1 MNEIGEIEFIDSH
14 CHLDYEQLSNDLQSI
29 IKRAKE
35 FNVNKLITICTSLEE
50 IKKIE
55 EISSEYNFIWHT
67 AGIHPHKAS
76 IDKFAKDFNVINK
89 NCVHKK
95 CVGVGEAGL
104 DYYYDFAPKKD
115 QIDSFETQIL
125 SLIHI

>member
-55 EISSEYNFIWHT
+55 AISSEYNFIWHT

-76 IDKFAKDFNVINK
+76 IDKFAKDFHVIKK

-104 DYYYDFAPKKD
+104 DYYYDFAPKR
-115 QIDSFETQIL
+115 IR
-125 SLIHI
+125 

>member
-67 AGIHPHKAS
+67 AGI
-76 IDKFAKDFNVINK
+76 
-89 NCVHKK
+89 
-95 CVGVGEAGL
+95 
-104 DYYYDFAPKKD
+104 
-115 QIDSFETQIL
+115 
-125 SLIHI
+125 IHTKLV

>member
-55 EISSEYNFIWHT
+55 KSLQNIILFGILQAYIHT
-67 AGIHPHKAS
+67 KL
-76 IDKFAKDFNVINK
+76 V
-89 NCVHKK
+89 
-95 CVGVGEAGL
+95 
-104 DYYYDFAPKKD
+104 
-115 QIDSFETQIL
+115 
-125 SLIHI
+125 

>member
-50 IKKIE
+50 IKK
-55 EISSEYNFIWHT
+55 N
-67 AGIHPHKAS
+67 
-76 IDKFAKDFNVINK
+76 
-89 NCVHKK
+89 
-95 CVGVGEAGL
+95 
-104 DYYYDFAPKKD
+104 
-115 QIDSFETQIL
+115 
-125 SLIHI
+125 

>member
-14 CHLDYEQLSNDLQSI
+14 CHLDYEQLSNDLLSI

-50 IKKIE
+50 IKKIV

-89 NCVHKK
+89 
-95 CVGVGEAGL
+95 
-104 DYYYDFAPKKD
+104 Y
-115 QIDSFETQIL
+115 L